1 MNENAIFKNQVGI
14 KKMYNNITKFLQT
27 YIIFKQFKPKKL
39 QVKVQ
44 RLILVFLGSKHH
56 FRLSITIPYTFW
68 VDDTNKSKTTNKIL
82 HNLTS

>member
-14 KKMYNNITKFLQT
+14 KKRYNNITKFLQT
-27 YIIFKQFKPKKL
+27 YIIFKQFKPEKP

-56 FRLSITIPYTFW
+56 FRLSITVPYTFW
-68 VDDTNKSKTTNKIL
+68 VDDTNKTKPLINFA
-82 HNLTS
+82 